1 MEDPLFVEVI
11 AYAPT
16 AYYHCTH
23 CEVAFREIGVT
34 NRFHEEQVSS
44 SLPDD
49 LARDYQKL
57 SDWIR
62 EITREY
68 CDRIVVRVIDAASVE
83 GFIKS
88 VRHGL
93 RRYPALIIDHKT
105 KFSGVGFEEASLA
118 IAERLESEPIA

>member
-49 LARDYQKL
+49 LAKDYQQL